1 VLLGEAGNDTV
12 NGDAG
17 VDILSGGSGTD
28 VLNGGAGNDVLL
40 FEAERGFGQIL
51 NSDVFAHN
59 SDGDFTASSGIQLN
73 ALGGLYRGSFDT
85 YNGGDGVD
93 TLLGTGGHDVVFRY
107 ALNDNGTR
115 TGELI
120 SSIEE
125 FEMGNGDDIVDLTAK
140 LASGGTSLPGESVA
154 IDGGNG
160 RDALWTSGGDDR
172 IEGGNDGDWLS
183 GGAGNDIIYGGYSTG
198 GDTNA
203 VVDVWT
209 VKDVTGKFTD
219 LIDGGAGNDQL
230 FGGSGNDLLAG
241 GNGNDTMTGGAGA
254 DSFLFRKPAGTWG
267 SDTVTDFSHAAGDR
281 LIAFNWDKTAV
292 TMADTADGLKID
304 YLLGGSITLTGV
316 TVASVA
322 GLDLFA
328 A

>member
-1 VLLGEAGNDTV
+1 
-12 NGDAG
+12 
-17 VDILSGGSGTD
+17 
-28 VLNGGAGNDVLL
+28 
-40 FEAERGFGQIL
+40 
-51 NSDVFAHN
+51 
-59 SDGDFTASSGIQLN
+59 
-73 ALGGLYRGSFDT
+73 
-85 YNGGDGVD
+85 
-93 TLLGTGGHDVVFRY
+93 
-107 ALNDNGTR
+107 
-115 TGELI
+115 
-120 SSIEE
+120 
-125 FEMGNGDDIVDLTAK
+125 MGNGDDIVDLTAK
-140 LASGGTSLPGESVA
+140 LGTGGPSLPGESVA

-160 RDALWTSGGDDR
+160 RDALWTSGGNDT
-172 IEGGNDGDWLS
+172 IEGGSGGDWLS

-198 GDTNA
+198 GDSNTA
-203 VVDVWT
+203 VDGWT
-209 VKDVTGKFTD
+209 VTGLAGKTFTD

-241 GNGNDTMTGGAGA
+241 GNGDDAMTGGAGA